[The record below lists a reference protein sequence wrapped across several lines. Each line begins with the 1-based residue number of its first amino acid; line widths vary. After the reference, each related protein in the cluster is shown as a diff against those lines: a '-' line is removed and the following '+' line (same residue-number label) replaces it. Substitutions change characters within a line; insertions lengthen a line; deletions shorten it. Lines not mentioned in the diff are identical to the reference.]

1 MHRSAPAE
9 LSESPATIAPTTA
22 AAAAVSA
29 YTCDDIATLG
39 NVAEAVIA
47 QSR

>member
-1 MHRSAPAE
+1 MHRSAPGR
-9 LSESPATIAPTTA
+9 TVRIASDDRTDDSGGSGG
-22 AAAAVSA
+22 SA